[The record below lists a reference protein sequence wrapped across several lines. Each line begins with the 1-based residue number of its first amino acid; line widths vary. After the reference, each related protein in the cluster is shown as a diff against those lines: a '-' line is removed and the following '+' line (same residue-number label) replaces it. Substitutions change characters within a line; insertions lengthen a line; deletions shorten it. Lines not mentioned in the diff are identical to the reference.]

1 MKSFPNILLYIYL
14 LMTMVS
20 CGSGAKQNDN
30 PFFESEWSTP
40 YGVPPFDRITNN
52 HFKPAF
58 EHGMSL
64 HNEEIE
70 VIVASKDEPTFDNVI
85 LAYDNAGQ
93 MLYRVSNVFGML
105 ESADTDEQKQALAA
119 ELMPRLAAH
128 DDAIM
133 MNDKLFEKIKS
144 VYERRHSLGLDA
156 EQLRLTELIYD
167 DFVRSGA
174 LLSPKDKGELK
185 KINEQLSLL
194 EVQFGDNMLAATN
207 AYTKSVTA
215 PELKGV
221 PTILRAEAAQKSK
234 EMGGNDYVF
243 TLQKNS
249 VLSIL
254 TYANNRELREEI
266 YKAYLARCA
275 AGSEYDNNKI
285 IAQIASL
292 RYRKAAL
299 LGYDSYAHYVISD
312 QMASTPEAVYGL
324 LEQIWGYALAQAKT
338 ELNRMDTLFRR
349 ENSDAKF
356 ESWDW
361 WYYAEKVRQSD
372 YSVEEDMVRQY
383 LSIDNVKGGIFFLA
397 NRLYG
402 ITFRPIQ
409 VPVYHSECEAY
420 EVIDSDDTAL
430 GVLYFDLYP
439 RASKGGG
446 AWCGTYVDQSYKDGM
461 RVAPVVSI
469 VCNFTPPA
477 DNQPALLSIDETET
491 LFHEF
496 GHALHSLFAEVKY
509 RGLANVEGDFVELP
523 SQIMENWALSTPMLK
538 QYAVH
543 YRTGEV
549 MPDDM
554 IENIQRASKFN
565 EGFNT
570 TELVA
575 AALSDMDIHSL
586 RSAEEIDPTQFER
599 VALNEKRGL
608 IPQIEPRYRYP
619 YFGHIFDGGYSA
631 GYYFYIWAEVLD
643 KDAFQAF
650 VESGDLFDKA
660 TAERFRREVLSRGG
674 SRAGMDMY
682 RAFRGAEPDNKAM
695 LVARG
700 LVEEQKQE
708 DVSGLKA
715 VAVKVDTR
723 EQARQRAER
732 SRRERELARMKADS
746 MQSDSLVADSEIV
759 AR

>member
-1 MKSFPNILLYIYL
+1 
-14 LMTMVS
+14 
-20 CGSGAKQNDN
+20 
-30 PFFESEWSTP
+30 
-40 YGVPPFDRITNN
+40 
-52 HFKPAF
+52 
-58 EHGMSL
+58 
-64 HNEEIE
+64 
-70 VIVASKDEPTFDNVI
+70 
-85 LAYDNAGQ
+85 
-93 MLYRVSNVFGML
+93 
-105 ESADTDEQKQALAA
+105 
-119 ELMPRLAAH
+119 
-128 DDAIM
+128 
-133 MNDKLFEKIKS
+133 
-144 VYERRHSLGLDA
+144 
-156 EQLRLTELIYD
+156 
-167 DFVRSGA
+167 
-174 LLSPKDKGELK
+174 
-185 KINEQLSLL
+185 
-194 EVQFGDNMLAATN
+194 
-207 AYTKSVTA
+207 
-215 PELKGV
+215 
-221 PTILRAEAAQKSK
+221 
-234 EMGGNDYVF
+234 
-243 TLQKNS
+243 
-249 VLSIL
+249 
-254 TYANNRELREEI
+254 
-266 YKAYLARCA
+266 
-275 AGSEYDNNKI
+275 
-285 IAQIASL
+285 
-292 RYRKAAL
+292 
-299 LGYDSYAHYVISD
+299 
-312 QMASTPEAVYGL
+312 
-324 LEQIWGYALAQAKT
+324 
-338 ELNRMDTLFRR
+338 
-349 ENSDAKF
+349 
-356 ESWDW
+356 
-361 WYYAEKVRQSD
+361 
-372 YSVEEDMVRQY
+372 MVRQY

-446 AWCGTYVDQSYKDGM
+446 AWCGTYVDQSYKDGK

-554 IENIQRASKFN
+554 IENIQRALKFN

-700 LVEEQKQE
+700 LIEEQKQE
-708 DVSGLKA
+708 IDSKPRA